1 MRYIVIAFTLFV
13 IVVIVDLAIQNRDI
27 WMPKEVDRNE
37 TKNIIVTQTE
47 EKETNQT
54 LKPTTIIDQIR
65 DENATIDLSKVK
77 HIANKEEL
85 EPSCNLELPLDKCL
99 DQVGASKGDAI
110 FIRIFKMSAEL
121 ELWIQ
126 IDEYYQLL
134 KVYPICK
141 QSGYLG
147 PKLQEGDGQGPEGFY
162 KVTKEQ
168 LNPNS
173 SYHLSFN
180 LGFPNK
186 YDQLHQRTGSAL
198 MVHGDCV
205 SIGCYAMTDEKIE
218 EIYTLVENA
227 LDRGQEAVDVHIF
240 PFRMTED
247 RMLQYSDNEWYNFWG
262 NLKEGYDY
270 FEEGRIPPS
279 VDVVNRRYEFE

>member
-1 MRYIVIAFTLFV
+1 MRYVVIALILF
-13 IVVIVDLAIQNRDI
+13 ILVVIVDLAIQNRDS
-27 WMPKEVDRNE
+27 WMSKERDDNKTTIVVPKTEDKESNE
-37 TKNIIVTQTE
+37 SIKTA
-47 EKETNQT
+47 
-54 LKPTTIIDQIR
+54 TIIDQIR
-65 DENATIDLSKVK
+65 DENASINLSTVK
-77 HIANKEEL
+77 HVPSKEDL
-85 EPSCNLELPLDKCL
+85 EPSCPLDMPLEECL
-99 DQVGASKGDAI
+99 DQVGAAKGDAV
-110 FIRIFKMSAEL
+110 FIRIFKMTAEL
-121 ELWIQ
+121 ELWIN

-134 KVYPICK
+134 KIYPICK

-162 KVTKEQ
+162 SVTKKQ

-198 MVHGDCV
+198 MIHGNCV

-218 EIYTLVENA
+218 EIYTLVEDA
-227 LDRGQEAVDVHIF
+227 LNKDQEAVAVHIF

-279 VDVVNRRYEFE
+279 IDVVNRRYEFE

>member
-1 MRYIVIAFTLFV
+1 MRYIVIAFTFFV

-27 WMPKEVDRNE
+27 WMQKEVDRNK

-47 EKETNQT
+47 ENETNQT

-77 HIANKEEL
+77 HVTSKEEL

-180 LGFPNK
+180 LGFPNQ
-186 YDQLHQRTGSAL
+186 YDKLHQRTGSAL

-227 LDRGQEAVDVHIF
+227 LDRGQEAIDVHIF
-240 PFRMTED
+240 PFRMVED

-270 FEEGRIPPS
+270 FEEGRIPPT